1 MPKCRLDCIFRVVR
15 NLILKQERLYAGNRP
30 IDQLGLDR
38 LPMYRRFY
46 YNAIIAPVRVILNTC
61 LIEIFLPGVFNIK
74 IRFKKKFCI
83 HRESRI
89 IDKIDVLVLQPKVI
103 PQSSLHYS
111 SNLSKFFN
119 AINRI

>member
-74 IRFKKKFCI
+74 IRFKKEI
-83 HRESRI
+83 LYPSRI
-89 IDKIDVLVLQPKVI
+89 K
-103 PQSSLHYS
+103 
-111 SNLSKFFN
+111 NN
-119 AINRI
+119 